1 MNKIFIYDGNDV
13 EKVLTMVKSAVLSF
27 SETPMNT
34 VVMIKSAK
42 DAASGVSQI
51 KRWISASSFSLILIE
66 DLSSAF
72 KGTEIK
78 PFLEWLKDHA
88 EDYEGPYV
96 IIREAESCSEVK
108 AIAKKI
114 SNIDELLLNIR

>member
-13 EKVLTMVKSAVLSF
+13 EKVLTTVKSAVLSF
-27 SETPMNT
+27 SETSMNT
-34 VVMIKSAK
+34 VVMIKSTK

>member
-13 EKVLTMVKSAVLSF
+13 EKVLTTVKSAVLSF

-34 VVMIKSAK
+34 VVMIKSTK
-42 DAASGVSQI
+42 DVASGVSQI

-78 PFLEWLKDHA
+78 PFLEWLKDHV